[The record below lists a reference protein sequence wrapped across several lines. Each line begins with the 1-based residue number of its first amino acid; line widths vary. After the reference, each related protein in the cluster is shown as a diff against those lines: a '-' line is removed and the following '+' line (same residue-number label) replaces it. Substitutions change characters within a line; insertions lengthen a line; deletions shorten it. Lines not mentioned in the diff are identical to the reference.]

1 MWLEELL
8 ETIPI
13 GEKVAVKIDQDVKVD
28 EVQQLLFWARKDAI
42 AHIEEVLPNGYT
54 DGNGISYLQITC
66 EDVRER
72 GDEDSLPFPAFE
84 QLIAAVGESYENY
97 LLYRLW
103 EKASATEHNSMRI
116 PKK

>member
-1 MWLEELL
+1 MQISDLYCNFFRILGDIYCNFYEKGALMWLEELL

-84 QLIAAVGESYENY
+84 
-97 LLYRLW
+97 
-103 EKASATEHNSMRI
+103 
-116 PKK
+116 